1 MPTAIKRFSIIS
13 GLPIAGAMFIAG
25 LIAATLLPAAVSAD
39 TAIAGFSGKVVSVN
53 ASANSF
59 SGEVRA
65 VYAGGGGAGVGGVLP
80 PGKTVQVQV
89 PPGTPLTNVRG
100 LPITLA
106 EVQAGVFFN
115 ATVKIDTVSKTVT
128 ASKVQFGG
136 RIAPL
141 PTPTPS
147 PSPNPSPSPTPSGS
161 PGPTPTSTPAPQ
173 TATVNFAGKIDSID
187 AATRVAQVTVRA
199 VYGGT
204 GGARFGALLPPGTR
218 ITLTVPAGIP
228 ITRLGVPITLDDVK
242 AGDVFNARATIN
254 RAAKTG
260 VASSIQVIT
269 PRITENIFTG
279 TLTAFS
285 AVDPKSVTVKDKAG
299 TEQVFS
305 IIPTTQVYIG
315 KVRGALDQLIV
326 GRSVAVAFVTT
337 GGTKQAVKVVMA
349 TEQLQVRVD
358 KFFAMDAVA
367 KRGERGV
374 QVLGASLNRL
384 DKIIAKQEAVINDLK
399 TQGKDTANAESLLA
413 QSKRDLAA
421 ARTSL
426 DDTRAK
432 VAAISTAS
440 DPKAAAEAAR
450 TSMRVTSAA
459 TKKVAQDVKNT
470 QAEIKR
476 VSQ

>member
-1 MPTAIKRFSIIS
+1 M
-13 GLPIAGAMFIAG
+13 
-25 LIAATLLPAAVSAD
+25 
-39 TAIAGFSGKVVSVN
+39 
-53 ASANSF
+53 
-59 SGEVRA
+59 
-65 VYAGGGGAGVGGVLP
+65 
-80 PGKTVQVQV
+80 
-89 PPGTPLTNVRG
+89 
-100 LPITLA
+100 
-106 EVQAGVFFN
+106 
-115 ATVKIDTVSKTVT
+115 
-128 ASKVQFGG
+128 
-136 RIAPL
+136 
-141 PTPTPS
+141 
-147 PSPNPSPSPTPSGS
+147 
-161 PGPTPTSTPAPQ
+161 
-173 TATVNFAGKIDSID
+173 
-187 AATRVAQVTVRA
+187 AQVTVRA